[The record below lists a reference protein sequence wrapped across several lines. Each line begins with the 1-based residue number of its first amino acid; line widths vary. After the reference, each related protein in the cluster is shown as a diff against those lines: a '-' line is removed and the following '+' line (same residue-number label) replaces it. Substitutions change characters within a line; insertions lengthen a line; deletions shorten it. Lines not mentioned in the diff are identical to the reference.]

1 MDRQSLLPKDLYL
14 LITTLLTFKKRPR
27 DLLAAALLT
36 LLSLSAMADVWGY
49 VDAKGVAHFATE
61 RLDERYE
68 LFFKGGESFSTEK
81 LDAAALPGLSSGSI
95 KNKGVGPAAATGAP
109 TKLLAYFDVSP
120 KYKAVKYLLKDA
132 AQTHGIDYELLQ
144 ALIATESGFDTFA
157 VSPKGAVGLMQL
169 MPPTAERYGVKAD
182 QQTPIEKKLTDP
194 KINIKAGASYLRD
207 LIKLFPGQLELA
219 VAAYNAGEGAVQRA
233 GNKIP
238 NYPETKNYVKTVMQ
252 LYGHLKP
259 PKVLLEA
266 RTPPSRVRMEMMG
279 GSTGSI
285 RGAPGGGGAMGGAGG
300 VGAMGGMGAVGGMN
314 GGVLLGRSNMPPSSS
329 SSSSLSILLA
339 PAESDTAASPGQR

>member
-1 MDRQSLLPKDLYL
+1 MPLSLTYL
-14 LITTLLTFKKRPR
+14 KNRSLGVF
-27 DLLAAALLT
+27 AALLMG
-36 LLSLSAMADVWGY
+36 LFALPAVADVWGY
-49 VDAKGVAHFATE
+49 VDVKGVAHFSNE
-61 RLDERYE
+61 KLDERYE

-81 LDAAALPGLSSGSI
+81 SDKSSLTPLGKTSNDYALPAGS
-95 KNKGVGPAAATGAP
+95 AHAP

-120 KYKAVKYLLKDA
+120 NYKAVKHLLKDA

-182 QQTPIEKKLTDP
+182 TKTPIEKKLTDP
-194 KINIKAGASYLRD
+194 KTNIKAGSTYLRD
-207 LIKLFPGQLELA
+207 LIKMFPGQLELA

-238 NYPETKNYVKTVMQ
+238 NYPETKNYVRTVMQ

-259 PKVLLEA
+259 PAVVLEA
-266 RTPPSRVRMEMMG
+266 RKTSGRVRMEMMG
-279 GSTGSI
+279 GASSATSDGQG
-285 RGAPGGGGAMGGAGG
+285 RG
-300 VGAMGGMGAVGGMN
+300 
-314 GGVLLGRSNMPPSSS
+314 NMPP
-329 SSSSLSILLA
+329 LLVA
-339 PAESDTAASPGQR
+339 MPTEPTTFQELKAK